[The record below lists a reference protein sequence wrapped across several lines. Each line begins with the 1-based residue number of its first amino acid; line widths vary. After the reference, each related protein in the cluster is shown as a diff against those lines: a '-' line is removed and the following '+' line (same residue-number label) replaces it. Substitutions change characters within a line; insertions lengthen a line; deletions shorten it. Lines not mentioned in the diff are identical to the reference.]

1 MCTVLSL
8 FLVATVVAI
17 KGNVSGTEFAPSHF
31 QTRQFSFYEIPFL
44 HLQITP
50 ITRRD
55 STGPLAR
62 QIRAKGWITV
72 VRGKK
77 PSGWHL
83 VSLRRGPTSTPAVA
97 GLLTDTMQLQDSG
110 SPFWVSWNN
119 DHPNRASVL
128 WPTVQR
134 LAERELYVMLPELF
148 QLARTLPGQDNAAE
162 LTAAVD
168 RWLVDQYVML
178 VNDLRDAD
186 RADLADDLLAEAR
199 RDYPASQQLADL
211 DSRGG

>member
-1 MCTVLSL
+1 M
-8 FLVATVVAI
+8 VATVVAI
-17 KGNVSGTEFAPSHF
+17 KGSVSGTEFAPSHF
-31 QTRQFSFYEIPFL
+31 QTRQFSFYEIPFF
-44 HLQITP
+44 HVQITP
-50 ITRRD
+50 ITRTD
-55 STGPLAR
+55 TTGPLAR
-62 QIRAKGWITV
+62 QIRAKGWISI

-77 PSGWHL
+77 PSHWHL
-83 VSLRRGPTSTPAVA
+83 VSLRRGPTNTPAVA

-110 SPFWVSWNN
+110 GPFWVGWNN

-128 WPTVQR
+128 WPAVQR

-148 QLARTLPGQDNAAE
+148 QLARTLPGKDNAGE
-162 LTAAVD
+162 LTAVID

-178 VNDLRDAD
+178 VKDLRDAD
-186 RADLADDLLAEAR
+186 RRDLADDLLAEAR